1 MLLIL
6 ILALVVTAL
15 AGIFVLQNAIPV
27 TLTFLVWQFE
37 GSLVLVLSLAF
48 ALGIIVAL
56 LTFLAL
62 ALRKKP
68 IRRVRHT
75 GSSPLKNGLNV
86 TNACFL

>member
-15 AGIFVLQNAIPV
+15 TGIFILQNAIPV
-27 TLTFLVWQFE
+27 TVTFLVWQFE

-56 LTFLAL
+56 LMFLAL
-62 ALRKKP
+62 TLRKKT
-68 IRRVRHT
+68 H
-75 GSSPLKNGLNV
+75 SSGQEGGI
-86 TNACFL
+86 

>member
-15 AGIFVLQNAIPV
+15 TGIFILQNAIPV
-27 TLTFLVWQFE
+27 TVTFLVWQFE

-56 LTFLAL
+56 LMFLAIT
-62 ALRKKP
+62 LRKKP
-68 IRRVRHT
+68 H
-75 GSSPLKNGLNV
+75 SSGQEGGI
-86 TNACFL
+86 